1 MDKKGKRQLPL
12 LTKRLDVHV
21 EATCMT
27 CGTLGLAHKVYITKF
42 TNKAGRYLTL
52 CDSCAARESEPKIIM
67 NN

>member
-1 MDKKGKRQLPL
+1 MQKKSNRKLPL
-12 LTKRLDVHV
+12 LTKRLDIHV

-27 CGTLGLAHKVYITKF
+27 CGILGLAHKVYITKF

-52 CDSCAARESEPKIIM
+52 CDGCAEREGEPKIIM